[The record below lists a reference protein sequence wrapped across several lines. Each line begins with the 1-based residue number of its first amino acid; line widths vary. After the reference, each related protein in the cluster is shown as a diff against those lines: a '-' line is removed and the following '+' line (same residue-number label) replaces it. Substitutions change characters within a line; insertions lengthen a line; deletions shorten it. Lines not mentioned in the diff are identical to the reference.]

1 MRPFIVIAIACLAL
15 LAGCKVGPNYK
26 EPKTTTAKDWSTP
39 MSRGE
44 TNGSVEL
51 AGWWKNFGD
60 TNLDTYMAIAVR
72 SNLTLLSAEA
82 HVREARAQEGVVAGE
97 LWPSLS
103 GNASY
108 AKSRYGQNAFPPLP
122 AGIPLTYNLYNA
134 NFDAAWELD
143 VFGGT
148 RRAVEAAN
156 AEIGA
161 AEFSERDV
169 LVSVLAEVA
178 REYINARAAQQ
189 HLIIAQENI
198 KAEQDVLSLT
208 TNRFANGLGN
218 DVDVQQARAALANTE
233 SQLPV
238 YQTAFEES
246 VHALAVLLGQE
257 PGALMQE
264 MSAEKNIPLT
274 PPFVPVGLPS
284 ELLQR
289 RPDVQVAERKLASAT
304 ADIGVAKADLFPKF
318 SLTGIAGMQS
328 QSAGTWIKAAS
339 RYYSVGPTIQ
349 WNLFQGGSI
358 RANIRVQNA
367 KQEEALDQYQQTVLT
382 ALQDTEN
389 ALTAYAK
396 EQDRRDSLKESV
408 DASQQA
414 YDLSTQLYKNG
425 LIDFLRVLVSQTQW
439 DAARDALVQSDQ
451 TVSLDL
457 VQLYK
462 ALGGGWQEETN
473 QPTAVTTAQ

>member
-1 MRPFIVIAIACLAL
+1 MRSSIIVVLACFAVLV
-15 LAGCKVGPNYK
+15 GCKVGPNYQQ
-26 EPKTTTAKDWSTP
+26 PKTSTP
-39 MSRGE
+39 PDWTSSMSRGE

-60 TNLDTYMAIAVR
+60 TNLDEYIAIAVR

-82 HVREARAQEGVVAGE
+82 HVREARAQETVTAGS

-103 GNASY
+103 ADAGYTKN
-108 AKSRYGQNAFPPLP
+108 RYGQNAFPPLP
-122 AGIPLTYNLYNA
+122 SSVPLTYNLYNA

-148 RRAVEAAN
+148 RRAVEGAN

-161 AEFSERDV
+161 AEYSERDA

-198 KAEQDVLSLT
+198 KAEQDTLSLT
-208 TNRFANGLGN
+208 TNRYVNGLGN
-218 DVDVQQARAALANTE
+218 DVDVQQARAALANTVA
-233 SQLPV
+233 QLPV
-238 YQTAFEES
+238 YQTAFQQS
-246 VHALAVLLGQE
+246 VYSLSVLLGQP
-257 PGALMQE
+257 PGALMDE
-264 MSAEKNIPLT
+264 MSAERDIPLT

-284 ELLQR
+284 ELLKR
-289 RPDVQVAERKLASAT
+289 RPDVEVAERKLAEAT
-304 ADIGVAKADLFPKF
+304 AQIGVAKADLFPKF
-318 SLTGIAGMQS
+318 SLTGLAGLQS
-328 QSAGTWIKAAS
+328 QSANTWFKTAS
-339 RYYSVGPTIQ
+339 RYYSLGPTVQ
-349 WNLFQGGSI
+349 WELFEAGSI

-367 KQEEALDQYQQTVLT
+367 RQEQALDQYQQTVLT
-382 ALQDTEN
+382 ALQDTES

-425 LIDFLRVLVSQTQW
+425 LIDFLRVLVSQTQL
-439 DAARDALVQSDQ
+439 DTARDALVQSDQ

-473 QPTAVTTAQ
+473 LPTAVTRAQ

>member
-1 MRPFIVIAIACLAL
+1 MRPSILVIFACFIVLV
-15 LAGCKVGPNYK
+15 GCKVGPNYK
-26 EPKTTTAKDWSTP
+26 EPKSSSPPDWTSS
-39 MSRGE
+39 MARGE

-51 AGWWKNFGD
+51 AGWWKKFND
-60 TNLDTYMAIAVR
+60 TNLDEYIAIAVR
-72 SNLTLLSAEA
+72 SNLTLLTAEA

-97 LWPSLS
+97 LWPSLGAGAGYS
-103 GNASY
+103 
-108 AKSRYGQNAFPPLP
+108 KSRYGQNTFPPLP
-122 AGIPLTYNLYNA
+122 STVPLTYNLYNA

-156 AEIGA
+156 AQIAA
-161 AEFSERDV
+161 AEYSERDV

-208 TNRFANGLGN
+208 TNRYANGLGN
-218 DVDVQQARAALANTE
+218 DVDVQQARAALANTVAN
-233 SQLPV
+233 LPV
-238 YQTAFEES
+238 YQTAFQQS
-246 VHALAVLLGQE
+246 VYSLAVLLGQE
-257 PGALMQE
+257 PGALMDE

-289 RPDVQVAERKLASAT
+289 RPDVQVAERKLAAAT
-304 ADIGVAKADLFPKF
+304 ADIGVAKSDLFPKF
-318 SLTGIAGMQS
+318 SLTGIAGFQS

-367 KQEEALDQYQQTVLT
+367 RQEQALDQYQQTVLT
-382 ALQDTEN
+382 ALQDTES

-396 EQDRRDSLKESV
+396 EQDRRDSLEQSV

-425 LIDFLRVLVSQTQW
+425 LIDFLRVLVSQTQL
-439 DAARDALVQSDQ
+439 DVARDALVQSDQ

-473 QPTAVTTAQ
+473 QPASVSTTQ